1 MTETLLNTPGRVNC
15 AGGGRPADG
24 HARPQPLFGAGK
36 THSIASMPTIRVEP
50 LGRTFT
56 TEKGAVLRD
65 VLRGAGIL
73 LDYPCGGKGSCRQ
86 CRVAVVPPPSRGKGK
101 LSPEQSAGGV
111 RLACQLAIEEDC
123 TVTLSQEQLSAQVW
137 KQGMRDDD
145 IRGAVECSV
154 RRIRLS
160 LQEPSLEDQRS
171 DWERLA
177 QALAGRGIDVAQ
189 PGSRL
194 LERASEVLRA
204 HHWSAS
210 AVCEEKELLWVEDAA
225 GRATGFAVDLGT
237 TTVDLAL
244 LDLET
249 GRLLGRSAF
258 LNRQVAFGA
267 DVISRAQSFHD
278 ERGPVRNAVLETID
292 EGARQILAEAGESPA
307 SVLKTVVV
315 GNPIMMHILH
325 GIDPLQLTRLPY
337 VAVTS
342 LALRRDPRELGLAF
356 QQRGYVE
363 TLPLVSAYVGA
374 DTVGMMVALGLD
386 REKVTSLSV
395 DIGTNGEMVLA
406 RGGSL
411 LATSTAA
418 GPAFEGA
425 QISCGM
431 RALPGAVV
439 ALSIGLGGSVQLQTV
454 GGAEPKGICGTGL
467 VSAVAQLLEREVI
480 DSTGRLFDQAEIS
493 IPALRQRVFSLDGE
507 RAFAL
512 SEDGRVRITQKDI
525 RTLQLAKGAVRTG
538 IDTLLS
544 MTGIEAD
551 GLDVLRLAGNFGAG
565 LDARAAM
572 RIGLIPPM
580 DLAKVEVV
588 GNAALRGAVMALLSR
603 EHARRCD
610 SAARSARFIELGGK
624 PEFQARF
631 MEAMLF

>member
-1 MTETLLNTPGRVNC
+1 
-15 AGGGRPADG
+15 
-24 HARPQPLFGAGK
+24 
-36 THSIASMPTIRVEP
+36 MPTIRVEP
-50 LGRTFT
+50 LGQSFVA
-56 TEKGAVLRD
+56 EKGVVLRD
-65 VLRGAGIL
+65 ALHSAGIL
-73 LDYPCGGKGSCRQ
+73 LDYPCGGKGRCHQ
-86 CRVAVVPPPSRGKGK
+86 CRVEVSGK
-101 LSPEQSAGGV
+101 LGEKQADGGV
-111 RLACQLAIEEDC
+111 RLACQMIIEGDC
-123 TVTLSQEQLSAQVW
+123 TVTIADDRLSTRAW
-137 KQGMRDDD
+137 TQGVRDDD
-145 IRGAVECSV
+145 IRGVTDSSIT
-154 RRIRLS
+154 RIRLT
-160 LQEPSLEDQRS
+160 LQEPSLADPRP

-177 QALAGRGIDVAQ
+177 QALVAQ
-189 PGSRL
+189 RGGVEEPDSRL
-194 LERASEVLRA
+194 LEHVSRVLRA
-204 HHWSAS
+204 NRWSAD
-210 AVCEEKELLWVEDAA
+210 AICEEKELLCLTGGE

-249 GRLLGRSAF
+249 GELIGRSAF

-278 ERGPVRNAVLETID
+278 ERAPVRDAVLSTI
-292 EGARQILAEAGESPA
+292 EQGARQILSETGESPEG
-307 SVLKTVVV
+307 VLKTVVV

-325 GIDPLQLTRLPY
+325 GIDPFQLTRLPY

-342 LALRRDPRELGLAF
+342 RRMRRDPREFGWTF
-356 QQRGYVE
+356 QEHGYVE

-374 DTVGMMVALGLD
+374 DTVGMIISLGLD
-386 REKVTSLSV
+386 RDKATSLSI

-439 ALSIGLGGSVQLQTV
+439 SVSIGLDGSVTLGTV
-454 GGAEPKGICGTGL
+454 GDAKPLGICGTGL
-467 VSAVAQLLEREVI
+467 VSAVAKLLEHEVI
-480 DSTGRLFDQAEIS
+480 DSTGRLVDSADIAA
-493 IPALRQRVFSLDGE
+493 PALRERVFSMGGE
-507 RAFAL
+507 PAFAL
-512 SEDGRVRITQKDI
+512 SEDRRVHITQKDI

-538 IDTLLS
+538 IDVLLS
-544 MTGIEAD
+544 IAD
-551 GLDVLRLAGNFGAG
+551 LDADKLDALHLAGNFGAG

-580 DLAKVEVV
+580 DLTKVEVV

-603 EHARRCD
+603 ECARRSD
-610 SAARSARFIELGGK
+610 LAANSVSFIELGGK
-624 PEFQARF
+624 AEFQVRF